1 MGKTIRVCIGYATP
15 AQDKPRYQVMDECGP
30 LRIFWTKE
38 EAQRCMLPWMKLV
51 VLPKPKREK
60 QYLELE
66 EALL

>member
-1 MGKTIRVCIGYATP
+1 
-15 AQDKPRYQVMDECGP
+15 

-38 EAQRCMLPWMKLV
+38 EAQRWMLPWMKLV

>member
-38 EAQRCMLPWMKLV
+38 EAQRWMLPWMKLV